1 MKGMVVAPQPRA
13 AEEGVLALRR
23 GGNAVDAAVAVA
35 FVQGMVDPLN
45 CGIGGLGWM
54 HVHMA
59 ETGEDVI
66 IDFCA
71 RAGSRATPNMWSDH
85 IIGPSPDGVGYIL
98 QDDVNE
104 LGYQAIGIPGAVR
117 GLHHAL
123 TRYGAGSWEEAVR
136 PAIDL
141 AREGYVIPAELADD
155 WRVTYAQGR
164 PDALA
169 RFRRTAA
176 SAAVYTD
183 SGGALLEGGDVLKNA
198 DLARSL
204 EQIAEEGPDAFYSGG
219 IADRLVA
226 DWEANGGLITREDMA
241 DFQAESQTP
250 LLGTYRGYAVS
261 DTPPPSGGVTLIEV
275 LNILEGYDLAAMGH
289 NSAGYIR
296 VVSQALKAGFAD
308 RAAFLGDP
316 AFVDV
321 PVEMLTSKEH
331 AAAWRERIE
340 RGEKFDV
347 GYDRSGSGGGTTHV
361 SIVDEAGN
369 CVSLT
374 HTNGLCS
381 GVVTP
386 GLGFLQNN
394 YMLAFDPVPGGP
406 NSIAPGKKRVT
417 GALPCIVFKDEKP
430 FMVLGAPG
438 GTRIISAVL
447 QTIVNVIDHGMTAL
461 EAVSAPRIDCQGG
474 RIYAEG
480 RIPAYVCD
488 ELASR
493 GFPVQR
499 DTASY
504 GVYPTNAARV
514 HAIVLDDAR
523 GGLSGG
529 ADPRG
534 YGVALAV

>member
-13 AEEGVLALRR
+13 AEEGVLALRS
-23 GGNAVDAAVAVA
+23 GGNAVDAAVAA
-35 FVQGMVDPLN
+35 ALVQGLVDPLN

-54 HVHMA
+54 HVYM
-59 ETGEDVI
+59 TGTREDVI
-66 IDFCA
+66 VDFCA
-71 RAGSRATPNMWSDH
+71 RAGSRATPDMWSDH

-123 TRYGAGSWEEAVR
+123 TRYGAGSWEDAVR
-136 PAIDL
+136 PAIEL
-141 AREGYVIPAELADD
+141 ARKGYVIPAELADD
-155 WRVTYAQGR
+155 WRVKYAEGR
-164 PDALA
+164 PNALA
-169 RFRRTAA
+169 RFKRTEA
-176 SAAVYTD
+176 SAAAYTN
-183 SGGALLEGGDVLKNA
+183 GGGGLLEDGDVLKNE
-198 DLARSL
+198 DMARSL
-204 EQIAEEGPDAFYSGG
+204 EQIARDGPEAFYSGG
-219 IADRLVA
+219 IAGRLVA
-226 DWEANGGLITREDMA
+226 DWEANGGLITEEDLA
-241 DFQAESQTP
+241 GFRVDSQSP
-250 LLGTYRGYAVS
+250 LCGTYRGYAVS

-308 RAAFLGDP
+308 RAAYLGDP

-321 PVEMLTSKEH
+321 PVDMLVSKVH
-331 AAAWRERIE
+331 AAEWRGRID
-340 RGEKFDV
+340 RGEQFHV
-347 GYDRSGSGGGTTHV
+347 GYDRSSSGGTTHV
-361 SIVDEAGN
+361 SVVDEAGN

-406 NSIAPGKKRVT
+406 NSIAPGKKRTT
-417 GALPCIVFKDEKP
+417 GALPCILFKDEEP

-438 GTRIISAVL
+438 GARIISAVL
-447 QTIVNVIDHGMTAL
+447 QTILNVVDHGMTAL

-474 RIYAEG
+474 SIYAEG

-488 ELASR
+488 ELAGL
-493 GFPVQR
+493 GFSVQR

-504 GVYPTNAARV
+504 GVYPSNAARV

-534 YGVALAV
+534 YGVALVV